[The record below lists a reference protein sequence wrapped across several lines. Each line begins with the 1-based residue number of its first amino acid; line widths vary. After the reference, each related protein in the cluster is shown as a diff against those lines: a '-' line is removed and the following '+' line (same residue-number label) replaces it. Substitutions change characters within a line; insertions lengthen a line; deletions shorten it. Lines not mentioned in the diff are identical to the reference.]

1 VPTNASTQPETETEP
16 RMSSKPSDTQ
26 SAHTDEPVQS
36 DEELFDAAFE
46 AIRTFNPFF
55 GPAPLAEVESEQS
68 ALQQIGVAM
77 VTKPAVGLRRA
88 AGLAT
93 ESAKILLGVS
103 GIEPT
108 EDRRF
113 NHEHYESNPILR
125 RLGQQYLAWRETVHG
140 YIDDLDL
147 GEGTTKQGHFM
158 ADLVTEAVAPSN
170 SLLGNPKAMEEA
182 IATRGKSLQQG
193 FRNWLNDQ
201 AYNGGMPA
209 MVDTEPF
216 KIGETIAVTP
226 GEVVFRN
233 EVLELLRYAPTT
245 TKVRERP
252 LMIVPPQINK
262 YYVLDLAPGRSL
274 AEAAVAEGQQVFMV
288 SWRNVTPEQR
298 HWDMDFYVVSLI
310 EAMDAVLSLTEQ
322 DDLNMLGVCAGGIT
336 TAVLSGYLQ
345 AIGDNR
351 INSTSY
357 LVTGLNWGT
366 PTLLAAMI
374 SGANTG
380 AVVQQ
385 SQAAGVLSGRDLGQ
399 MFAFLRPNDLV
410 WNYWVNNYLL
420 GKKPPT
426 FDVLAWNVDSTN
438 MPAGLH
444 ADFMTIS
451 AQNTLTVPGATE
463 VLGEKIDLRQVKTDT
478 YVVGGQT
485 DHITP
490 WEGCLSTIN
499 MVGGDAEFVLC
510 RSGHVQTLVCPTD
523 NPKAKYLSID
533 KPNTSKNSKAASKKR
548 YTPDSWLEE
557 ATEHTGSWWSH
568 WFEWLEKR
576 SDGLVNAPKRLDNAD
591 YPGLGPAP
599 GTYVHEKA

>member
-1 VPTNASTQPETETEP
+1 MSTKRSE
-16 RMSSKPSDTQ
+16 TQ
-26 SAHTDEPVQS
+26 STESEEPIQS
-36 DEELFDAAFE
+36 DEEIFDAAFE

-55 GPAPLAEVESEQS
+55 GPAPRAEVESEPS
-68 ALQQIGVAM
+68 AFQQLGVAM
-77 VTKPAVGLRRA
+77 VTKPAVALRRA
-88 AGLAT
+88 VGLAT
-93 ESAKILLGVS
+93 ESAKIALGVS

-113 NHEHYESNPILR
+113 DHEHYETNPLLR

-140 YIDDLDL
+140 YIDDLEL
-147 GEGTTKQGHFM
+147 GDGITKQGHFM
-158 ADLVTEAVAPSN
+158 ADLITETVAPSN
-170 SLLGNPKAMEEA
+170 TLLGNPKAIEEA
-182 IATRGKSLQQG
+182 IATRGKSLQNG

-201 AYNGGMPA
+201 ANNGGMPA

-216 KIGETIAVTP
+216 KIGETIAATP

-245 TKVRERP
+245 AKVRKRP
-252 LMIVPPQINK
+252 LMVVPPQINK

-310 EAMDAVLSLTEQ
+310 EAMEAVLSLTKQ
-322 DDLNMLGVCAGGIT
+322 KDLNLLGVCAGGIT
-336 TAVLSGYLQ
+336 TAVLTGYLQ
-345 AIGDNR
+345 AIGDER
-351 INSTSY
+351 VNSTSY
-357 LVTGLNWGT
+357 LVTGLDWGE
-366 PTLLAAMI
+366 PTLLASMI

-380 AVVQQ
+380 AVVQR

-410 WNYWVNNYLL
+410 WNYWVNNYLM
-420 GKKPPT
+420 GRKPPS
-426 FDVLAWNVDSTN
+426 FDVLAWNVDSAN

-451 AQNTLTVPGATE
+451 SQNTLTVPGATE

-478 YVVGGQT
+478 YVVGGKT

-490 WEGCLSTIN
+490 WEGCLNTIN

-510 RSGHVQTLVCPTD
+510 TSGHVQTLVCPTD
-523 NPKAKYLSID
+523 NPKAKYLAID
-533 KPNTSKNSKAASKKR
+533 KPDGSNGSKADATRKHF
-548 YTPDSWLEE
+548 TPDSWLEE
-557 ATEHTGSWWSH
+557 ATEHNGSWWSH

-591 YPGLGPAP
+591 YPSLGPAP